1 MDRIIYESLNRY
13 YHTLESIGYISD
25 VHTKKLLVLC
35 FYKDFITNDYKNTLS
50 KDDYMSIEKALY
62 CLYGTSCLI
71 PYPDYLKM
79 NKIYLGQL
87 SELSRRIKVL
97 EETPVLK
104 IMQDVENSQENPDSD
119 IIIVQSED

>member
-13 YHTLESIGYISD
+13 YHSLESFGYISD

-50 KDDYMSIEKALY
+50 EDDYISIEKALY

-104 IMQDVENSQENPDSD
+104 IMQDVENIQENPDSD
-119 IIIVQSED
+119 IMIVQSED